1 MCLPQPLRRLH
12 TPSTRPL
19 ARGRRPYLLCDL
31 GHQQP
36 LHKLAL
42 AIPGVLQ
49 AGRPPTGARGV
60 GGRQALFGPTDST
73 LGNQVLKED
82 KTHYPNGKS
91 KPQGATTLAG
101 KLSEMDLRVY
111 KDSSATTELEKNHIS
126 LKMVLRLSRGESLDC
141 SFMNSQGWPQHIK
154 MPGRKGP
161 CPGFLV
167 HPGAWAV
174 PTWLLPTVLQHPP
187 RNWSKEEAAGAALL
201 DCFAPAGPAVLASRE
216 RAPGTG
222 APAPEQVPGDPRGCL
237 RPLLQVLPSPLIL
250 RGSHTSEAFAPRPR
264 LSHRERSAWLLP
276 PT

>member
-1 MCLPQPLRRLH
+1 MEGFIGYHRAREKSHFSQNGAQTEPREKPGLFTYEFPRLAPAHQDAWAQRSLP
-12 TPSTRPL
+12 
-19 ARGRRPYLLCDL
+19 
-31 GHQQP
+31 
-36 LHKLAL
+36 
-42 AIPGVLQ
+42 
-49 AGRPPTGARGV
+49 
-60 GGRQALFGPTDST
+60 
-73 LGNQVLKED
+73 
-82 KTHYPNGKS
+82 
-91 KPQGATTLAG
+91 
-101 KLSEMDLRVY
+101 RV
-111 KDSSATTELEKNHIS
+111 SGS
-126 LKMVLRLSRGESLDC
+126 
-141 SFMNSQGWPQHIK
+141 
-154 MPGRKGP
+154 
-161 CPGFLV
+161 
-167 HPGAWAV
+167 PGAWAV